1 MRDQRR
7 KYPGKTER
15 EHQLVRLSNPGR
27 PGPTES
33 WSPTRAFQAAFR
45 NNQSISVAP
54 PRKGSLW
61 VRVVVFL
68 ACCPCEPYPR
78 ADLRRGCPQTMS
90 GPHHRSRQT
99 SRDRGRPKRL
109 TKECLRDRWLE
120 NRLSRLSVR
129 RLHLAAVERSI

>member
-7 KYPGKTER
+7 RYPGKTER

-45 NNQSISVAP
+45 NNQSILVAP

-68 ACCPCEPYPR
+68 ACCPREPYPR
-78 ADLRRGCPQTMS
+78 ADLRRGCPQTKS
-90 GPHHRSRQT
+90 GPHHQSRRT

-109 TKECLRDRWLE
+109 TNESRPTRSLE
-120 NRLSRLSVR
+120 NPLSPLSPLL
-129 RLHLAAVERSI
+129 LH